1 MRQLKEG
8 IMLKLLITFCLFFSH
23 EFYIS
28 VTQIDHNAKNE
39 SLEITV
45 KMFTDDLENAIES
58 FNDVKLRLG
67 GEKEHEAST
76 QLIQDYVLENLE
88 LSQNGKDI
96 QLSFIGKKVD
106 LDVTWCFLEAK
117 DVKSISSLTVENNL
131 LLNVIESQT
140 NIVHVKYQNEN
151 SSLMLNKKNTRD
163 EVLF

>member
-1 MRQLKEG
+1 
-8 IMLKLLITFCLFFSH
+8 MLKLLITLCLFFSH

-28 VTQIDHNAKNE
+28 VTQIDHNPKND

-67 GEKEHEAST
+67 GEKEHETAT

-88 LSQNGKDI
+88 LSQKGKDI
-96 QLSFIGKKVD
+96 ELNFLGKEVEV
-106 LDVTWCFLEAK
+106 DVTWCYLEAK
-117 DVKSISSLTVENNL
+117 GVKSISALTIENNL
-131 LLNVIESQT
+131 LLDVIETQT
-140 NIVHVKYQNEN
+140 NIVHVKYKDEN
-151 SSLMLNKKNTRD
+151 SSLMLNKGKTKD